1 MMDLSMAIIKSDI
14 IMAEQG
20 IHLFKDRGIKEIK
33 NQTAYHLQQAIE
45 KLIKIQV
52 YYSGVDYNRKSMY
65 VHNISALVSY
75 VESLNIDAYIPA
87 EVSNN
92 AIIIS
97 DWEASGRYDLH
108 FSVRIDTLEKYY
120 NVILEWYNEIYKKGI
135 R

>member
-1 MMDLSMAIIKSDI
+1 MMDLSMAIIKSDL
-14 IMAEQG
+14 IMAKQG
-20 IHLFKDRGIKEIK
+20 IDLFKNKGIKEIK

-52 YYSGVDYNRKSMY
+52 YSSGVAYNNRSMY
-65 VHNISALVSY
+65 VHNISSLTAY
-75 VESLNIDAYIPA
+75 ADGLNINVDIPI
-87 EVSNN
+87 EVRNN
-92 AIIIS
+92 AINIS

-120 NVILEWYNEIYKKGI
+120 KVAMDWYNRLYKNGI

>member
-1 MMDLSMAIIKSDI
+1 MDLSMAIIKSDL
-14 IMAEQG
+14 IMAKQG
-20 IHLFKDRGIKEIK
+20 IDLFKNKGIKEIK

-52 YYSGVDYNRKSMY
+52 YSSGVAYNNRSMY
-65 VHNISALVSY
+65 VHNISSLTAY
-75 VESLNIDAYIPA
+75 ADGLNINVDIPT
-87 EVSNN
+87 EVRNN
-92 AIIIS
+92 AINIS

-120 NVILEWYNEIYKKGI
+120 KVATDWYNRLYKNGI

>member
-1 MMDLSMAIIKSDI
+1 MDLSMAIIKSDL
-14 IMAEQG
+14 IMAKQG
-20 IHLFKDRGIKEIK
+20 IDLFKNKGIKEIK

-52 YYSGVDYNRKSMY
+52 YSSGVVYNNRAMY
-65 VHNISALVSY
+65 VHNISSLTAY
-75 VESLNIDAYIPA
+75 ADGLNINVDIPT
-87 EVSNN
+87 EVRNN
-92 AIIIS
+92 AINIS

-120 NVILEWYNEIYKKGI
+120 DIAMDWYNRLYKNGI